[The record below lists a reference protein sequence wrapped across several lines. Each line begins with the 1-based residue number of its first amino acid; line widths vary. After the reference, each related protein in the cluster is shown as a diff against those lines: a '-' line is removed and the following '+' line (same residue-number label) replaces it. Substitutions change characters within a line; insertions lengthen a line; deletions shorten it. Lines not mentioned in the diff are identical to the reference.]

1 VLGCG
6 AIGGT
11 VAAGLVRDGHDV
23 LVCDA
28 DPAVVAAIKA
38 DGLRVEGPVEQF
50 TARPDA
56 IGPGELPDRID
67 FPVLVACKQHHTS
80 AAAALLAGRLAG
92 EAFVVS
98 LQNGLPSPALAA
110 AAGSAQV
117 VQACVNFGADVMAP
131 GVVMRGNRGTFKIG
145 EIDGTPS
152 ARIDALAADIA
163 DAEATREVMGFV
175 WGKEAYGA
183 TLFATAVSD
192 LAIHEVFDDPA
203 YHPLLLA
210 VAREVLEQAPVR
222 PLPLDGFDPDDL
234 PGSLSRLADFNR
246 RSAKSHSG
254 IYRDLMIR
262 RRKTETEAILGP
274 LQGFLIRRTA
284 ELIAAIEAG
293 TRTCCRENLDLLAAY
308 ERLDRLGRPLNAV
321 VSVAGA
327 PRRSAAGPL
336 SGRPVAVKDII
347 AVEGLPTRCGSPS
360 TSNAPAAEDAPL
372 VGRLRAAGAEVFATA
387 QCLEFAAGF
396 ANPRV
401 GDTRNPRDPAQ
412 TSGGSSGGSAAV
424 VAAGVCDLAIG
435 TDTGGS
441 IRIPAA
447 YCGVVG
453 LKPTYGLVPTDGVF
467 PLSPSLDHAGTL
479 TTTAADSIA
488 LLQAIAGPLPAP
500 PGAGVPVLGVLSA
513 QLADPSV
520 TPEVREAVRT
530 ALDRLA
536 AAGWQLREVKP
547 PWLEEPQRWEEA
559 LTAIVACEAA
569 ASHAGRDASQDAEGT
584 RALLSFGAAVTPE
597 QYASARAAQA
607 ELSAAVEETLAD
619 VDALAGPTVG
629 YCAPEQ
635 DPPFGV
641 GEDSAEG
648 RFTGP
653 YNLTGHPAVSIPVP
667 TPGLPVG
674 LQLAGRRNGDLALLE
689 LAAAAQRL
697 LTPEAG
703 KRPDPDGH
711 RRRPQVSGEVGP
723 R

>member
-1 VLGCG
+1 MRYLVLGCG

-23 LVCDA
+23 LICDA
-28 DPAVVAAIKA
+28 DPAVVAAINA
-38 DGLRVEGPVEQF
+38 DGLRIEGPVEQF
-50 TARPDA
+50 TARPAA
-56 IGPGELPDRID
+56 IGPGELPARID
-67 FPVLVACKQHHTS
+67 FPVLVACKQHHT
-80 AAAALLAGRLAG
+80 AAVAALLAGRLAG
-92 EAFVVS
+92 EGFVAA

-110 AAGSAQV
+110 AAGPGRV
-117 VQACVNFGADVMAP
+117 VQACVNFGADVIAP
-131 GVVMRGNRGTFKIG
+131 GVVLRGNRGTFKIG
-145 EIDGTPS
+145 ELAGTPS

-163 DAEATREVMGFV
+163 DAEATTQVMGFV

-192 LAIHEVFDDPA
+192 LAIHQVFDDPA

-210 VAREVLEQAPVR
+210 VAREVLRQAPVR

-327 PRRSAAGPL
+327 PRRSATGPL

-347 AVEGLPTRCGSPS
+347 TVEGLPTRYGSPS
-360 TSNAPAAEDAPL
+360 TSAAPATADAAL

-396 ANPRV
+396 AHPRV
-401 GDTRNPRDPAQ
+401 GDTRNPRDPTR
-412 TSGGSSGGSAAV
+412 TSGGSSGGSAAL

-479 TTTAADSIA
+479 TATAADSIA
-488 LLQAIAGPLPAP
+488 LLQAIAGPLPAAP
-500 PGAGVPVLGVLSA
+500 VVGVTAVGVPVLGVLSA

-520 TPEVREAVRT
+520 TPEVRGAVRA

-547 PWLEEPQRWEEA
+547 PWLTEPHRWEEA
-559 LTAIVACEAA
+559 LTVIVAREAVTA
-569 ASHAGRDASQDAEGT
+569 HAGRDTSEYAAGT
-584 RALLSFGAAVTPE
+584 RALLAFGAAVTQA
-597 QYASARAAQA
+597 QYARARAAQA
-607 ELSAAVEETLAD
+607 ELTAAVEETLAC

-641 GEDSAEG
+641 GDDSAEG

-667 TPGLPVG
+667 APGLPAG
-674 LQLAGRRNGDLALLE
+674 LQLAGRRDHDLALLE
-689 LAAAAQRL
+689 LAAAAEIALRGRAD
-697 LTPEAG
+697 PEG
-703 KRPDPDGH
+703 
-711 RRRPQVSGEVGP
+711 
-723 R
+723 